1 MRSLPGSGYWSRFGW
16 WAWRRR
22 PRGDRGTAAIELA
35 IVTPVV
41 IVLLLTVVAL
51 GRYSYGKVDI
61 EQASAAAARAA
72 SLTSSPGQAAAAAQQ
87 AAHDSLDGSGVSCT
101 NMAVSIDTG
110 SFRPGGIV
118 SVTLS
123 CTADLSS
130 LALAGVPGAV
140 TVARTSTAPL
150 ETYRQFGGTG

>member
-1 MRSLPGSGYWSRFGW
+1 MRSLPGSGYWSSFGW
-16 WAWRRR
+16 WAWHRR

-101 NMAVSIDTG
+101 NMAVSIDTA

-150 ETYRQFGGTG
+150 EKYRQFGGTG

>member
-1 MRSLPGSGYWSRFGW
+1 MCADADW
-16 WAWRRR
+16 WRKQWAARR
-22 PRGDRGTAAIELA
+22 PRGDRGTSAIELV

-41 IVLLLTVVAL
+41 IVMLLTVVAL
-51 GRYSYGKVDI
+51 GRYSYGKLDI

-72 SLTSSPGQAAAAAQQ
+72 SLASSPAQGSAAAQR
-87 AAHDSLDGSGVSCT
+87 AARDSLDGSGVSCT
-101 NMAVSIDTG
+101 NLATSVDTG
-110 SFRPGGIV
+110 SFRPGEIV

-130 LALAGVPGAV
+130 LALAGVPGSV
-140 TVARTSTAPL
+140 TVQRTSTAPL